1 MYHVCSTNNIKIG
14 GCMEIP
20 DIVFIRIHTLE
31 NSHTDFAKKVT
42 SVKIHRTCELS
53 RSRNFNVILHNV
65 ALEIDT

>member
-1 MYHVCSTNNIKIG
+1 MK
-14 GCMEIP
+14 IP

-65 ALEIDT
+65 ALEIDTWSKILGRKISLEDI

>member
-1 MYHVCSTNNIKIG
+1 MK
-14 GCMEIP
+14 IP

-65 ALEIDT
+65 ALEIDTWSEILGRKISLEDI